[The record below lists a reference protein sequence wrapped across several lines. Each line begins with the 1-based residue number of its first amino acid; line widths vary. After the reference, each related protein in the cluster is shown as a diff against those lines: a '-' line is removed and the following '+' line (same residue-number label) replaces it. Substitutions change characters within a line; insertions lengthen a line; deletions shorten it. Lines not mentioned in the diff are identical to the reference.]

1 MNSSTVNFLY
11 LLTVYAKVRIMVVI
25 TVEDIKD

>member
-1 MNSSTVNFLY
+1 MNASTVNFLY

-25 TVEDIKD
+25 TAEDIKD